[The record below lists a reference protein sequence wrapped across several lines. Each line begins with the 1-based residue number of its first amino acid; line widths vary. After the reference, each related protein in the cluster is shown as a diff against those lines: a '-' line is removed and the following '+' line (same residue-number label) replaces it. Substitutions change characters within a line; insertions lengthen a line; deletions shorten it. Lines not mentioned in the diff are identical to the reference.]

1 MAPTPMALGPFA
13 FHALRF
19 GFYGLGRELST
30 RWAEIETVGSLNRLQ
45 WTGGESDGVSI
56 AGVVFPHEFGGLESL
71 EGIRAAAIDGAVL
84 PLVTLGGNLFGM
96 YIVERVSE
104 DQSYHDAVGRPR
116 RDRYSIDL
124 RRFVGSD
131 FSPISIVQ
139 ALFG

>member
-1 MAPTPMALGPFA
+1 MATPMALGPFA

-45 WTGGESDGVSI
+45 WTGGEGDGVSI
-56 AGVVFPHEFGGLESL
+56 SGVVFPHEFGGLSNL
-71 EGIRAAAIDGAVL
+71 EGIRSAALSGAVL
-84 PLVTLGGNLFGM
+84 PLVTLGGNVFGM

-104 DQSYHDAVGRPR
+104 DQAYHDASGQPR

-124 RRFVGSD
+124 RRYIGGD
-131 FSPISIVQ
+131 FAPMSIVQ